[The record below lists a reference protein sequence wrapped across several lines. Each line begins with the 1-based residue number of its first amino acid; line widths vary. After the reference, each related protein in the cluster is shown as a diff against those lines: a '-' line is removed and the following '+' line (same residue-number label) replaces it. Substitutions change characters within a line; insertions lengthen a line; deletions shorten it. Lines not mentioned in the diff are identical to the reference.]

1 MTNDPVQ
8 SFVADC
14 DAFCA
19 KHGMSRGRL
28 STILFSGGSRID
40 DIAHRGSSLTFKT
53 LNAAKTRLAEL
64 DAERSAMSKR
74 EGVA

>member
-1 MTNDPVQ
+1 MTDDPVQ
-8 SFVADC
+8 TFVADC

-40 DIAHRGSSLTFKT
+40 DIALRGSSLTFKT

-64 DAERSAMSKR
+64 DVERSAMAKR
-74 EGVA
+74 ESAA